1 MKIQNFAIFVKKSLK
16 INILKTKK
24 YCNVREHCHYTGK
37 CRGAVY
43 SIRNLKYSVSKAVPI
58 VFHNVSYYYYH
69 LIIKQLA
76 EEFEAKFNCLGENT
90 EKYVTFSIPIV
101 KQVKRIDKNGE
112 EIIKAISF
120 RLQFIDSAKFML
132 SSLSNLIDYLS
143 EGIHKI

>member
-1 MKIQNFAIFVKKSLK
+1 M
-16 INILKTKK
+16 
-24 YCNVREHCHYTGK
+24 
-37 CRGAVY
+37 
-43 SIRNLKYSVSKAVPI
+43 
-58 VFHNVSYYYYH
+58 
-69 LIIKQLA
+69 IIKQLA

-101 KQVKRIDKNGE
+101 KEVKRIDKNGE
-112 EIIKAISF
+112 EITKAISF

>member
-1 MKIQNFAIFVKKSLK
+1 M
-16 INILKTKK
+16 
-24 YCNVREHCHYTGK
+24 
-37 CRGAVY
+37 
-43 SIRNLKYSVSKAVPI
+43 
-58 VFHNVSYYYYH
+58 
-69 LIIKQLA
+69 IIKQPA

-101 KQVKRIDKNGE
+101 KEVKRIDKNGE
-112 EIIKAISF
+112 EITKAISF